1 MSNRRED
8 GTLACR
14 DDDPR
19 LTDGFDALSGFTAIL
34 QLIDVP
40 CAFADEHGVYVWV
53 NDAFVAAFGNVRG
66 RSIAEMVSAESRL
79 EVKRL
84 LAHRADG
91 GQVTEYVVD
100 ALLGHGR
107 RVRTEASWVRIDSSL
122 FGAAVFGVSIP
133 VSRVTAAQSGLQ
145 LTPRQ
150 AEVLQLLAA
159 GATTSQIAD
168 ELHVSIH
175 TVRNHIRQL
184 LQSLRVHSRLEAVA
198 KARREG
204 LIAD

>member
-1 MSNRRED
+1 
-8 GTLACR
+8 
-14 DDDPR
+14 
-19 LTDGFDALSGFTAIL
+19 
-34 QLIDVP
+34 
-40 CAFADEHGVYVWV
+40 V
-53 NDAFVAAFGNVRG
+53 NDAFAAAFGTVRG
-66 RSIAEMVSAESRL
+66 RSVAEMVSAESRL

-84 LAHRADG
+84 LNDRADG
-91 GQVTEYVVD
+91 GHVTEYVVD
-100 ALLGHGR
+100 ALVGHGR
-107 RVRTEASWVRIDSSL
+107 RVRTEVSWVRVDSSL
-122 FGAAVFGVSIP
+122 FGAAVFGISIP
-133 VSRVTAAQSGLQ
+133 VSRATAPQSRLQ

-168 ELHVSIH
+168 ELRVSIH

-204 LIAD
+204 LLTD

>member
-1 MSNRRED
+1 
-8 GTLACR
+8 
-14 DDDPR
+14 
-19 LTDGFDALSGFTAIL
+19 
-34 QLIDVP
+34 
-40 CAFADEHGVYVWV
+40 V

-66 RSIAEMVSAESRL
+66 RSVTEMVSAESRL

-84 LAHRADG
+84 LADRADG